1 MEEGEGVGG
10 EGKGVV
16 VGVEEEGEAAIG
28 GDVVHVG
35 CVATDLEDL
44 VIGVLLVIDLRLVDE
59 ERINHRQEQL

>member
-16 VGVEEEGEAAIG
+16 VGVEEEGKAAIG